1 MIVCIAIIGRQNE
14 PLFLRTYTDAEGEE
28 EEDANLRLH
37 NIVHSSLDVVGE
49 RKVGRKGASGAA
61 DVSTDMFLGHLCPI
75 DEYRVYGYM
84 TSTRLKLLAV
94 LEDVN
99 DIREPELKRVF
110 STVHNVYVNYL
121 RNPFSPLA
129 KPVDSAK
136 FRLSVDRQI
145 NDYNS

>member
-1 MIVCIAIIGRQNE
+1 QNE
-14 PLFLRTYTDAEGEE
+14 PLFLRTYTDAEGEV

-49 RKVGRKGASGAA
+49 RKGMLASASA

-99 DIREPELKRVF
+99 
-110 STVHNVYVNYL
+110 
-121 RNPFSPLA
+121 
-129 KPVDSAK
+129 
-136 FRLSVDRQI
+136 
-145 NDYNS
+145 